1 MDWFKK
7 RDKSLVEQ
15 FWDPGGIDPAV
26 LADRRLHP
34 AIDLTT
40 LAKALGG
47 RVRPCQLLSRNVGE
61 VEYQELI
68 AKWHGFRVR
77 VGTSDTR
84 VDCSLGPF
92 PTPIGF
98 SVNQPNM
105 VQGRQESLDRPMPH
119 LSLPVFWSR
128 VWRSADI
135 AAWLQAEGNAGLIA
149 ALHLSA
155 DEALHVWGD
164 VSLVGRPERASVQ
177 TIEQLCDLA
186 EAVRSDTNPNL
197 VDGLTFDREKVPA
210 DLRPLESLVR
220 RFAVGDDNLRA
231 ELLAE
236 ATPDERAQLS
246 HRVTPLLSRI
256 DAFLDTF
263 GEPLSDEAILLGR
276 LAEAACEINC
286 SDA

>member
-1 MDWFKK
+1 
-7 RDKSLVEQ
+7 
-15 FWDPGGIDPAV
+15 
-26 LADRRLHP
+26 
-34 AIDLTT
+34 
-40 LAKALGG
+40 
-47 RVRPCQLLSRNVGE
+47 VRPCQRHSRNVGE
-61 VEYQELI
+61 VQYQELL
-68 AKWHGFRVR
+68 ANWRGFRVR
-77 VGTSDTR
+77 VGTSDAR
-84 VDCSLGPF
+84 VDCRVGPF
-92 PTPIGF
+92 ATPIGF
-98 SVNQPNM
+98 SVNQPNLA
-105 VQGRQESLDRPMPH
+105 QGRQESLDRPVPR

-135 AAWLQAEGNAGLIA
+135 AAWLQVEGNADLID
-149 ALHLSA
+149 ALRLAA

-164 VSLVGRPERASVQ
+164 VALVGRPERASVQ

-186 EAVRSDTNPNL
+186 EAVRSDTDPDL

-220 RFAVGDDNLRA
+220 RFAVGDDDLRA

-246 HRVTPLLSRI
+246 HRVTPMLSRI

-276 LAEAACEINC
+276 LAEAACEVNRT
-286 SDA
+286 DA

>member
-1 MDWFKK
+1 MGWFRK

-15 FWDPGGIDPAV
+15 FWDPHGIDPAV
-26 LADRRLHP
+26 LAERRLHP
-34 AIDLTT
+34 AIDLTP

-47 RVRPCQLLSRNVGE
+47 KVRPCQHLSRNVGE
-61 VEYQELI
+61 VEYQELV

-92 PTPIGF
+92 PAPVGF
-98 SVNQPNM
+98 SVNQPNL
-105 VQGRQESLDRPMPH
+105 VGGGQEPLERPVPH
-119 LSLPVFWSR
+119 LGLQIFWSR

-135 AAWLQAEGNAGLIA
+135 AAWLQVQGNADLIA
-149 ALHLSA
+149 ALHLAA
-155 DEALHVWGD
+155 DEALHVWGE

-177 TIEQLCDLA
+177 TIEQLWDLA
-186 EAVRSDTNPNL
+186 EAVRSDADPDL
-197 VDGLTFDREKVPA
+197 VDGLTFDLEKVPA

-220 RFAVGDDNLRA
+220 RFAVGDDILRA

-246 HRVTPLLSRI
+246 HWVTPLLSRI

-263 GEPLSDEAILLGR
+263 EEPHSDEAILLGR
-276 LAEAACEINC
+276 LAEATCEINR